1 MSLAAGV
8 AGPVRTRRHLAVGLV
23 LAASEALAACAGGPS
38 RREPAAVAPPV
49 REAPYAHRTP
59 PTPEAVPDAG
69 VRIVP
74 LANLKGWS
82 ADDHR
87 AALAAFRQGCVVS
100 RNPSIRP
107 ICRAAGALGDADETT
122 ARTFFERRFRAEILP
137 GEGVLTGYF
146 APVYPASRRRAGPY
160 TAPVRP
166 LPPAGQLI
174 DARMTFAQSGPA
186 AGGSSSPLAAPPAP
200 QPADGSG
207 AAPAAASSYATT
219 AGAGPGAAAPSVAA
233 SLDLSALERPSNDP
247 VADLLDGPAARP
259 SGSAAGT
266 DPRPPATV
274 AAEAPSPPTAIPP
287 VRVRL
292 READRAV
299 IDQAPADG
307 VAAWMRPEDLFFMQI
322 QGSGILVFPDGDRIR
337 AAYAGDNGRP
347 FVGIARPMIRDGL
360 LPASGASGD
369 GIRRWLAAHA
379 GDTAAAVMQKNPR
392 YVFFRL
398 VADTGAEPQGAAGVP
413 LPAGRAIAMDSS
425 HHDFGSLYW
434 IDAEAPTLTGATAQ
448 YHRLAVALDTGGA
461 IRGPIRADLYFGTG
475 EEAGREAGRVKHV
488 LHLARLVP
496 AEGDLSEESDAATS
510 SPRGR

>member
-1 MSLAAGV
+1 MSLAAGG
-8 AGPVRTRRHLAVGLV
+8 AGQDRTRRRLAVGLA
-23 LAASEALAACAGGPS
+23 LAASATLAACAGGPAP
-38 RREPAAVAPPV
+38 REPAAVAPP
-49 REAPYAHRTP
+49 RLEPPTAHRP
-59 PTPEAVPDAG
+59 PPPGGMIQDPGA
-69 VRIVP
+69 RIVP
-74 LANLKGWS
+74 LASLKGWS
-82 ADDHR
+82 SDDHR

-107 ICRAAGALGDADETT
+107 ICRAASALGDADETT

-146 APVYPASRRRAGPY
+146 APVYAARHHREAPY

-174 DARMTFAQSGPA
+174 DARMSLAQAGPMVGAGASPPPADSSGM
-186 AGGSSSPLAAPPAP
+186 AAPPSPGVAAIP
-200 QPADGSG
+200 GPADS
-207 AAPAAASSYATT
+207 
-219 AGAGPGAAAPSVAA
+219 APSVTA

-247 VADLLDGPAARP
+247 VADLLDGPP
-259 SGSAAGT
+259 
-266 DPRPPATV
+266 PRPAGPVSAVEPRPA
-274 AAEAPSPPTAIPP
+274 APAEAGPPAPP

-292 READRAV
+292 READRAL

-307 VAAWMRPEDLFFMQI
+307 VTAWMRPEDLFFMQI
-322 QGSGILVFPDGDRIR
+322 QGSGILVFPGGDRIR

-360 LPASGASGD
+360 LPATGASGD

-379 GDTAAAVMQKNPR
+379 GDAADSVMQKNPR

-398 VADTGAEPQGAAGVP
+398 GADTGAEPQGAAGVP

-434 IDAEAPTLTGATAQ
+434 IDAEAPTLSGAAAQ

-496 AEGDLSEESDAATS
+496 AEDDLSEESDAATS

>member
-8 AGPVRTRRHLAVGLV
+8 AGHRPTHRHLAVGLAV
-23 LAASEALAACAGGPS
+23 AASLALAACAGGPGP
-38 RREPAAVAPPV
+38 RGPAAVAPPV
-49 REAPYAHRTP
+49 RDIPSVHPPAPTAAAP
-59 PTPEAVPDAG
+59 PDTG
-69 VRIVP
+69 IRIVP
-74 LANLKGWS
+74 LARLKGWAS
-82 ADDHR
+82 DDHR
-87 AALAAFRQGCVVS
+87 AALAAFRRGCVVS
-100 RNPSIRP
+100 RNPAIRP
-107 ICRAAGALGDADETT
+107 VCRAANALGDADEAT

-146 APVYPASRRRAGPY
+146 APVYPASRYRAPPY

-166 LPPAGQLI
+166 PPPPGQLI
-174 DARMTFAQSGPA
+174 DARVTFAQTGAQLGSAVGGAPLDGAGVTAGSASAATADTGSGPHS
-186 AGGSSSPLAAPPAP
+186 GRGPSSG
-200 QPADGSG
+200 D
-207 AAPAAASSYATT
+207 T
-219 AGAGPGAAAPSVAA
+219 APSVAA

-247 VADLLDGPAARP
+247 VADLLDGPATRP
-259 SGSAAGT
+259 AGPAA
-266 DPRPPATV
+266 DPRP
-274 AAEAPSPPTAIPP
+274 AASADAGALPPP
-287 VRVRL
+287 VRIRL

-307 VAAWMRPEDLFFMQI
+307 VTAWMRPEDLFFMQI
-322 QGSGILVFPDGDRIR
+322 QGSGILVFPGGDRIR

-360 LPASGASGD
+360 LPATGASGD
-369 GIRRWLAAHA
+369 GIRHWLAAHA
-379 GDTAAAVMQKNPR
+379 GDAADAVMQKNPR

-398 VADTGAEPQGAAGVP
+398 APDTGAEPQGAAGVP

-434 IDAEAPTLTGATAQ
+434 IDAEAPTLAGAAAQ

-496 AEGDLSEESDAATS
+496 ADGEVSEESDAATS